1 MSEIQ
6 FISNDPEAI
15 LSETIATYQ
24 QATGEIL
31 NPADPERI
39 LIDTMAYRESIL
51 RARMEFLMRQNFVQ
65 YASAPA
71 LDNWGALFGIS
82 RNDGETDDDYR
93 ARILNSTHNAIGTE
107 EAYRQRIL
115 ALVQVSDLIIT
126 RKSDEPTLPPGM
138 IRLTPLMRIVSE
150 DGTASGTVH
159 TSELEQII
167 LADIQADDFG
177 VVGPVFIFS
186 EANPVPLSGS
196 ISVRAV
202 LGSNQEA
209 LEKNVARKVA
219 EYFGTLSLRYGGDF
233 GAYDLERAVLTA
245 DGVLSVAAID
255 FPNIPVKRPADF
267 YTQGTVTVNYL

>member
-6 FISNDPEAI
+6 FITNDPEAI

-24 QATGEIL
+24 QATGETL

-39 LIDTMAYRESIL
+39 MIDTMAYRESVL
-51 RARMEFLMRQNFVQ
+51 RARVEYLMRQNFVQ

-71 LDNWGALFGIS
+71 LDNWGALLGVS
-82 RNDGETDDDYR
+82 RNEGETDDEYR

-115 ALVQVSDLIIT
+115 ALDQVSDLIIT
-126 RKSDEPTLPPGM
+126 RKADEPTLPPGFV
-138 IRLTPLMRIVSE
+138 RLTPLMRTISQ
-150 DGTASGTVH
+150 DGVAAGSVH
-159 TSELEQII
+159 SADLEQII
-167 LADIQADDFG
+167 LTDIQADDFG
-177 VVGPVFIFS
+177 VVGPVFIFAT
-186 EANPVPLSGS
+186 ANPVPLSGS
-196 ISVRAV
+196 VSVRAV
-202 LGSNQEA
+202 LGANRET
-209 LEKNVARKVA
+209 LEKNVNRKIA
-219 EYFGTLSLRYGGDF
+219 EYFGTLSLHYAGDF
-233 GAYDLERAVLTA
+233 GTYDLERALLAA